1 MRLPRN
7 PLPLIGALALLCGC
21 QLTPSDRVQRARDA
35 LYAKDPKKALAE
47 FRLALDGLELKHSP
61 EARVLRAVALKGV
74 ADTYFL
80 ELHDIRQAVGA
91 YKDLIAQCPEAKE
104 TLDARI
110 TLAGILSDDYHDL
123 RAAITELT
131 AALARNP
138 PQSAELHYDV
148 AKLYFQ
154 LADYRQCE
162 LESAQLERS
171 FETSAFVD
179 DAMLL
184 QAQAVAMQEGRRRD
198 AEALFEKLATRFPES
213 ELAPHA
219 WFELGKLYAEEDR
232 DSEAIDAWVKALAH
246 HPDPALVQGAIAR
259 VRRRITKTTAEV
271 GAKAAFARAQPKP
284 VARPG
289 HKLTSV
295 EAAGGTAEEAKHD
308 YGD

>member
-1 MRLPRN
+1 MRSSHLH
-7 PLPLIGALALLCGC
+7 LALIVPLALLCAC
-21 QLTPSDRVQRARDA
+21 QLAPAERVQRARDA
-35 LYAKDPKKALAE
+35 LYDKDPKKALAE
-47 FRLALDGLELKHSP
+47 FRLALDGLEQKSTP
-61 EARVLRAVALKGV
+61 EARVLKAVALKGV

-80 ELHDIRQAVGA
+80 ELHDVRQAVTA
-91 YKDLIAQCPEAKE
+91 YKEVIAQCPESKE

-110 TLAGILSDDYHDL
+110 TLAGILADDYHDL

-154 LADYRQCE
+154 LGDFRQCE
-162 LESAQLERS
+162 LETAQLVKT

-179 DAMLL
+179 DALFL
-184 QAQAVAMQEGRRRD
+184 EAQAVAMQEGRRRD
-198 AEALFEKLATRFPES
+198 AEALFEKLPLRFPES
-213 ELAPHA
+213 ELSPHA
-219 WFELGKLYAEEDR
+219 YFELGKLYAEEDR

-246 HPDPALVQGAIAR
+246 HPDPALVQAAISR
-259 VRRRITKTTAEV
+259 VRRRITKNNVEV
-271 GAKAAFARAQPKP
+271 GVKAAFAKPKP
-284 VARPG
+284 VAKPA

-308 YGD
+308 FGD

>member
-1 MRLPRN
+1 MRLLR
-7 PLPLIGALALLCGC
+7 LHLALIASLALCAC
-21 QLTPSDRVQRARDA
+21 QISPAARVQRARDA
-35 LYAKDPKKALAE
+35 LYDKDPKKALAE
-47 FRLALDGLELKHSP
+47 FRLALDGLEHLDTP
-61 EARVLRAVALKGV
+61 EARVLKAVALKGV

-80 ELHDIRQAVGA
+80 ELNDVRQAVTA
-91 YKDLIAQCPEAKE
+91 YKELIAQCPEAKE
-104 TLDARI
+104 TLDARL
-110 TLAGILSDDYHDL
+110 TLAGILADDYHDL

-154 LADYRQCE
+154 LGDFRQCE
-162 LESAQLERS
+162 LESVQLVKT

-179 DAMLL
+179 DALFL
-184 QAQAVAMQEGRRRD
+184 EAQAVAMQEGRRRD
-198 AEALFEKLATRFPES
+198 AEALFEKLPARFPDS

-219 WFELGKLYAEEDR
+219 WFELGKLYAEEER
-232 DSEAIDAWVKALAH
+232 NSEAIDAWVKALAH
-246 HPDPALVQGAIAR
+246 HPDPALVQAAIAR
-259 VRRRITKTTAEV
+259 VRRRITKNTVEV
-271 GAKAAFARAQPKP
+271 GVKAAFAKPKP
-284 VARPG
+284 PAAPG